1 MSGEQNPGEIWETDS
16 VIMIRNAK
24 ALQRVVKE
32 LEKNKSKPSDGWG
45 KWDRGTEDQSLFL
58 GRLLAVPNLLSL
70 ATEIALKAWLCSER
84 QTAPE
89 RTHNLLK
96 LFESLEQ
103 NTQEMLEAR
112 MRKVSPHSV
121 WAGQPGM
128 QNLGPF
134 EQEMFAA
141 KMHPL
146 RDVLRSHSDANMRW
160 RYLHEQTSSQ
170 QFETAEIDRALT
182 VLTAPTDRLT
192 TGPSVWDTLDL

>member
-16 VIMIRNAK
+16 MIMIRNAK
-24 ALQRVVKE
+24 SLQRVVKE
-32 LEKNKSKPSDGWG
+32 LENNKPESSPLDRWDNRDIGTQDRLLFMG
-45 KWDRGTEDQSLFL
+45 K
-58 GRLLAVPNLLSL
+58 LLAVPNLLSL
-70 ATEIALKAWLCSER
+70 ATEIALKAWRCRER
-84 QTAPE
+84 QKAPE
-89 RTHNLLK
+89 RTHDLLK
-96 LFESLEQ
+96 LFQSLEQ

-112 MRKVSPHSV
+112 MRKLSPYSV

-146 RDVLRSHSDANMRW
+146 RDILRSHNDANMRW

-170 QFETAEIDRALT
+170 QFEIAEIDRALT
-182 VLTAPTDRLT
+182 VIIDAYEKRWCVLP
-192 TGPSVWDTLDL
+192 

>member
-1 MSGEQNPGEIWETDS
+1 MSGKQNHEESWDPD
-16 VIMIRNAK
+16 VMIRNAK
-24 ALQRVVKE
+24 SLQRVVEE
-32 LEKNKSKPSDGWG
+32 LENNKPESSPLDRWNNR
-45 KWDRGTEDQSLFL
+45 DRGTQDRLLFM

-70 ATEIALKAWLCSER
+70 ATEIALKAWLCWE
-84 QTAPE
+84 QKAPE
-89 RTHNLLK
+89 RTHDLLK
-96 LFESLEQ
+96 LFQTLEQ

-146 RDVLRSHSDANMRW
+146 RDILRSHSDANVRW
-160 RYLHEQTSSQ
+160 RYLHEETSA

-182 VLTAPTDRLT
+182 VIIDAYEKKWRNLP
-192 TGPSVWDTLDL
+192 